1 MPEDYYDIFGRLS
14 DNFNIWET
22 TYYHTVHSHDGVI
35 EWYKG
40 SGLRPYLDML
50 SDEEQPEFLAD
61 LTEIISENFPRRA
74 NGSIILKMPRLFFT
88 AKK

>member
-1 MPEDYYDIFGRLS
+1 MSRDGEEKSTVYISNYEKWLS
-14 DNFNIWET
+14 
-22 TYYHTVHSHDGVI
+22 S
-35 EWYKG
+35 
-40 SGLRPYLDML
+40 DML